1 MVKEVF
7 RRDNF
12 EIAFNDAATTGYIV
26 ECGAGAGKSLK
37 TLVALAQPNQ
47 LVFGFDSFEGLP
59 EDWKMNEE
67 HTWPSGS
74 FAFDEIPDMPGVE
87 LRIGWFADTL
97 PIWKKE
103 HPGRIAL
110 LHIDADLYSSCTT
123 VLEELNDQI
132 HVGTIIVS
140 DDHFYKPSHGTS
152 HEYTLWEQGQY
163 RAFEEW
169 LEKYDRKA
177 HLLSRGTIGQATY
190 RIIQ

>member
-12 EIAFNDAATTGYIV
+12 EIAFNDASTTGYIV

-67 HTWPSGS
+67 HTWPAGS

-110 LHIDADLYSSCTT
+110 LHIDADLYSSCVT

-132 HVGTIIVS
+132 HIGTIVVS
-140 DDHFYKPSHGTS
+140 DDHFYKPAHGTS
-152 HEYTLWEQGQY
+152 HEYTLWKQGQY